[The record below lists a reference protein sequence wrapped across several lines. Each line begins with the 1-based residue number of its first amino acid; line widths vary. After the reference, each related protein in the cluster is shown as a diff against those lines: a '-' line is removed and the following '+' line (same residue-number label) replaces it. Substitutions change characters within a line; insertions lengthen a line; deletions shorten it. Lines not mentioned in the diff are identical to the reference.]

1 LYFCSRKEDMENKQY
16 FVAKTFAGIESLLAE
31 ELASLG
37 ASNCTVLSRSV
48 AFEGDFS
55 LLYKANYYSRLA
67 IRILWLQKKFTF
79 TNNRQFYEQIFDFPA
94 EKFMG
99 PDNTLAVHATI
110 ADTIFNTPL
119 YASVLA
125 KDAVC
130 DRFRDR
136 FGRRPSVDKE
146 NPDVQLH
153 LHVYKNEAQL
163 FLDSSG
169 ESLHKRGYKVQN
181 HPAPINEVVAAAM
194 LKLAGWDGKCDF
206 IDPMCG
212 GATILIEAAMQAL
225 NIPAGFYRRNYGFG
239 YWKNFD
245 AELWREIRKSADIKD
260 DVCIDFYGSDIN
272 TRFLEIA
279 EANIR
284 KARLEDFI
292 RLEKRDMRQ
301 AKPARKPAL
310 VMMNP
315 PYGERLAVDDLNEFY
330 SEIADSL
337 KNNFSGCR
345 AFIIS
350 SDMDALK
357 HVGLKPSM
365 KAKLFNGP
373 LECRFMGYD
382 LFSGDHKS
390 FVKNKK
396 NADE

>member
-1 LYFCSRKEDMENKQY
+1 MENTQFY
-16 FVAKTFAGIESLLAE
+16 VAKTFAGIEPLLAD
-31 ELASLG
+31 ELAALG
-37 ASNCTVLSRSV
+37 ARNCKILSRSV
-48 AFEGDFS
+48 SFEGDMD
-55 LLYKANYYSRLA
+55 LMYKANYFCRFAL
-67 IRILWLQKKFTF
+67 RILWLQKKFTF

-110 ADTIFNTPL
+110 ADTIFKTPL

-130 DRFRDR
+130 DRFRDLD
-136 FGRRPSVDKE
+136 GRRPSVDKE
-146 NPDVQLH
+146 NPDLQLH

-169 ESLHKRGYKVQN
+169 ESLHKRGYKVMN

-194 LKLAGWDGKCDF
+194 IKLSGWKADCDF

-212 GATILIEAAMQAL
+212 GGTILIEAAMQAL

-245 AELWREIRKSADIKD
+245 AERWREIRKSAAIKD
-260 DVCIDFYGSDIN
+260 DVSVDFYGSDIN
-272 TRFLEIA
+272 PRFLDMA
-279 EANIR
+279 ETNIR

-301 AKPARKPAL
+301 AKPARIPSL

-330 SEIADSL
+330 SEIGDSL

-357 HVGLKPSM
+357 HIGLKANS
-365 KAKLFNGP
+365 KTKLFNGP

-382 LFSGDHKS
+382 LFKGDHKS
-390 FVKNKK
+390 YATHKK
-396 NADE
+396 NREE